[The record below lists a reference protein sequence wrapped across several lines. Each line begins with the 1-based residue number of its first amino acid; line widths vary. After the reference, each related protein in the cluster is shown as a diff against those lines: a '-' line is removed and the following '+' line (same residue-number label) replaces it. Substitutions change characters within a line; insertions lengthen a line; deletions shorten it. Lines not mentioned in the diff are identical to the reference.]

1 MMGLKLDKI
10 NERLDVYRYSN
21 GYMVEVSGRSDDGD
35 WITEKVHV
43 PNIDELLMSVRDV
56 VSMPVDE

>member
-1 MMGLKLDKI
+1 MFNKLTKRNTDFTI
-10 NERLDVYRYSN
+10 ESISN
-21 GYMVEVSGRSDDGD
+21 GFILQVGGRSDDGD

-43 PNIDELLMSVRDV
+43 PSIDELLMSVRDV